1 MATRENPRLAVLALR
16 FDCDVLILRVEWLDG
31 GRFWV
36 TVSPASPHLTA
47 AAIPSQGDKLGMN
60 AIGVDDTELIGW
72 TVGDDQPP
80 GLLTVL
86 QPW

>member
-47 AAIPSQGDKLGMN
+47 AAIPSQGDKL
-60 AIGVDDTELIGW
+60 A
-72 TVGDDQPP
+72 
-80 GLLTVL
+80 
-86 QPW
+86 